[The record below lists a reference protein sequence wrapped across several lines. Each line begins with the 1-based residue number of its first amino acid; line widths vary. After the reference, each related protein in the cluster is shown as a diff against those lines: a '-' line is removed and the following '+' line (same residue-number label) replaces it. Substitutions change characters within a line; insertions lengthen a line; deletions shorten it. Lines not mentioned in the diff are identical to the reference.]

1 MVEAELKQII
11 EITENAATELKRYL
25 EKHGKPNAALRIF
38 ITAGGCA
45 GLSYGMVIEEK
56 VTEDDFVIEQHG
68 AKIVIDRTSAPF
80 IAGSRIDYREDKL
93 MGGGFIIDNPNAVST
108 CGCGESFRIA

>member
-56 VTEDDFVIEQHG
+56 
-68 AKIVIDRTSAPF
+68 
-80 IAGSRIDYREDKL
+80 
-93 MGGGFIIDNPNAVST
+93 
-108 CGCGESFRIA
+108 